1 MFFPKWSIFGGGGA
15 LMSLVIQNIN
25 FKSLK
30 IWNQFSTEFEFNQYY
45 LRFLAYHH
53 LSNRFKNFML
63 DCDCER
69 KKDRN
74 WYVDTTRDSSL
85 TDDITGKN
93 LFSF

>member
-1 MFFPKWSIFGGGGA
+1 MFFFFYS
-15 LMSLVIQNIN
+15 
-25 FKSLK
+25 K
-30 IWNQFSTEFEFNQYY
+30 IWNQYPTEFEFNQYY

-74 WYVDTTRDSSL
+74 WYVDTTRDSL
-85 TDDITGKN
+85 TDDTTGKLSSLYVN
-93 LFSF
+93 FVIDKLQKRFSSRFISL

>member
-1 MFFPKWSIFGGGGA
+1 M
-15 LMSLVIQNIN
+15 NIKIL
-25 FKSLK
+25 FLLK
-30 IWNQFSTEFEFNQYY
+30 IWNQYPTEFEFNGYY

-74 WYVDTTRDSSL
+74 WYVDTTRDPL
-85 TDDITGKN
+85 TDDISGKFS
-93 LFSF
+93 LFIYSGKFFKNFFRFISM